1 MDISARIV
9 VRALPVAL
17 IVAFGLGAE
26 DSSSTSATG
35 LPMEGAEAEEFLRTA
50 EILDC
55 SETLRFVQD
64 ESGKSRGGCL
74 AVLSDGATTVRAV
87 SKKHDNYV
95 HRAVQISGERV
106 IGWRDSY
113 RHEIATYELDKLL
126 GLDLV
131 PPCVE
136 RGLRGNEGS
145 LCMWIEGAMSEW
157 ERTTKYKTHPPD
169 LQDWNSQVQAI
180 QLFEV
185 LINDLGNPWCI
196 LIDGN
201 WKLYKVHSARAFHD
215 STKVV
220 NERNFQPS
228 LRVLDALRE
237 LDDEEVR
244 TNLAPWLTKKH
255 GRVERV
261 EGRIM
266 GQNVDPNGRLM
277 TAPRAGVPFSCL
289 LRGAVLDNVGR
300 TATGV
305 RRCAGTQHCQGGH
318 PRGAPRGEGAS
329 TFEIGPGT

>member
-1 MDISARIV
+1 MAIHARILA
-9 VRALPVAL
+9 RALPIVL
-17 IVAFGLGAE
+17 IAASGLQAE
-26 DSSSTSATG
+26 EVSPSSEAG
-35 LPMEGAEAEEFLRTA
+35 LPIEGAEAEEFLKTA

-64 ESGKSRGGCL
+64 QSGKSRGGCL
-74 AVLSDGATTVRAV
+74 AVLSYGATTARAV
-87 SKKHDNYV
+87 FKKHDNYV

-113 RHEIATYELDKLL
+113 RHEIAAYELDKLL

-136 RGLRGNEGS
+136 RGVRGNEGS

-196 LIDGN
+196 LIDGD
-201 WKLYKVHSARAFHD
+201 WRLYKVHSARAFHD

-220 NERNFQPS
+220 NDRNFQPS

-244 TNLAPWLTKKH
+244 TNLAPWLTKKQI
-255 GRVERV
+255 RALLARRDLILELANER
-261 EGRIM
+261 
-266 GQNVDPNGRLM
+266 
-277 TAPRAGVPFSCL
+277 SS
-289 LRGAVLDNVGR
+289 
-300 TATGV
+300 
-305 RRCAGTQHCQGGH
+305 
-318 PRGAPRGEGAS
+318 GEGGS
-329 TFEIGPGT
+329 

>member
-1 MDISARIV
+1 M
-9 VRALPVAL
+9 PN
-17 IVAFGLGAE
+17 VAFLAVLLLAAVP
-26 DSSSTSATG
+26 SLATVPE
-35 LPMEGAEAEEFLRTA
+35 LPLEGAAAEEFLKTAKIIAVRDFHTLAVTRPKKVELDDGQRTCFA
-50 EILDC
+50 VFKTID
-55 SETLRFVQD
+55 ETEPRKRFANGRTELRF
-64 ESGKSRGGCL
+64 
-74 AVLSDGATTVRAV
+74 SDR
-87 SKKHDNYV
+87 Y
-95 HRAVQISGERV
+95 Q
-106 IGWRDSY
+106 Y
-113 RHEIATYELDKLL
+113 EIAAYELDKLL

-196 LIDGN
+196 LIDGD
-201 WKLYKVHSARAFHD
+201 WRLYKVHSARAFHD

-244 TNLAPWLTKKH
+244 TNLAPWLTKKQ
-255 GRVERV
+255 
-261 EGRIM
+261 I
-266 GQNVDPNGRLM
+266 Q
-277 TAPRAGVPFSCL
+277 AL
-289 LRGAVLDNVGR
+289 LA
-300 TATGV
+300 
-305 RRCAGTQHCQGGH
+305 RRDLILELAN
-318 PRGAPRGEGAS
+318 E
-329 TFEIGPGT
+329 